1 MIEGPAQ
8 SDSDDLVETPHPGSQ
23 QMPRWDHGDLPA
35 PPVFTWRNW
44 FSLLGPGIIMGGTAI
59 GGGEWLMGPAV
70 TARYGGALMWLVTF
84 SILFQVVYNLEIS
97 RYTLYTGEPIFTGK
111 FRTIPGPVFW
121 MSVYFVLDFGTL
133 FPYLAANAATPV
145 AAIFLGQIPD
155 SSNPEHRVMLKWLGY
170 GIFVLAFIPLIFGGK
185 IYRSLK
191 ILMTVKIVIVL
202 GFLMIVTIFYTS
214 PKHWVEVFGGFFQIG
229 NVPVQLAEDRN
240 GNGVLDSGELDWDS
254 DGRADTIEPSFYP
267 EIDTNGDGRFDSFDL
282 NQDGAADGFVRV
294 DEGESVLLGWW
305 PDFDLDGQ
313 PDSNVA
319 INGDEDGSAEWR
331 TGFDPG
337 PESGLKQYSFVF
349 LDTKGKDDRDMLF
362 LDLDGDGTRDG
373 DGVENVFMT
382 LIREGRLPSIDLSMI
397 AFLAAFVAI
406 AGSGGLTNTTIS
418 NHTRDH
424 GWGMGKLVGAIPSA
438 VGGRDIKLSHVGA
451 VFRVTTESRER
462 FRKWYRHVMRD
473 QLAVWMP
480 ACFLGVALPSML
492 SIAFLKRGTLADK
505 WTAAGMTADGVAD
518 HVATVSG
525 SAVGQAFWF
534 MTLLCGFLVMAP
546 SMSSII
552 DSFVRRWVDVAWTGS
567 GRLRQWPAER
577 IRLLYYGVL
586 FGYGILGMF
595 LLSVAKPITLV
606 LIATNVKNFA
616 LGFSCWHTIYLT
628 QVLLP
633 KELKPGRGITIV
645 LFLGGCFFW
654 TLATLSALVAI
665 GWIG

>member
-1 MIEGPAQ
+1 MTEEAKHHGSEDLAQ
-8 SDSDDLVETPHPGSQ
+8 SSQPGSE
-23 QMPRWDHGDLPA
+23 QMPPWEHGELPV

-44 FSLLGPGIIMGGTAI
+44 FALLGPGIIMGGTAI

-111 FRTIPGPVFW
+111 FRTIPGPLFW
-121 MSVYFVLDFGTL
+121 MTIYFFLDFGTL

-155 SSNPEHRVMLKWLGY
+155 SANPDHRVMLKWLGY
-170 GIFVLAFIPLIFGGK
+170 GIFLLAFIPLIFGGK

-191 ILMTVKIVIVL
+191 VLMTVKIVVVL
-202 GFLMIVTIFYTS
+202 GFLAVVTIGYTS
-214 PKHWVEVFGGFFQIG
+214 PKHWLEVFGGFFQIG

-240 GNGVLDSGELDWDS
+240 GNGVLDSGERDWDS
-254 DGRADTIEPSFYP
+254 DGRADIIEPTFSP
-267 EIDTNGDGRFDSFDL
+267 EIDTNGDGRSDAFDL
-282 NQDGAADGFVRV
+282 NQDGMADEYVRIG
-294 DEGESVLLGWW
+294 EGESELLGWW

-313 PDSNVA
+313 ADSLVE
-319 INGDEDGSAEWR
+319 IDLNGDGLAEWK
-331 TGFDPG
+331 TGYSPSI
-337 PESGLKQYSFVF
+337 ESGLQQYSFVF
-349 LDTKGKDDRDMLF
+349 IDTKGKGNRDLLF
-362 LDLDGDGTRDG
+362 LDVDGDGTRDG
-373 DGVENVFMT
+373 DGVENVVMT
-382 LIREGRLPSIDLSMI
+382 LIRERRLPVIDLSMI

-438 VGGRDIKLSHVGA
+438 VGGRDIKLSHVGS
-451 VFRVTTESRER
+451 VFRVTAESTER
-462 FRKWYRHVMRD
+462 FKRWYRHVMRD

-505 WTAAGMTADGVAD
+505 WTAAGMTADGVES
-518 HVATVSG
+518 HVGAVSG
-525 SAVGQAFWF
+525 AFTGQAFWF

-546 SMSSII
+546 SMCSII

-567 GRLRQWPAER
+567 ARLRTWPAER

-586 FGYGILGMF
+586 LGYGILGMT

-606 LIATNVKNFA
+606 LVATNVKNFA

-628 QVLLP
+628 RVLLP
-633 KELKPGRGITIV
+633 KELKPGRGVTIV

-654 TLATLSALVAI
+654 TLATLSALVAF